1 MLEIVG
7 QKKLKE
13 QLLSNINNSRVP
25 HAQVF
30 NGKYGYGGLP
40 LAINYAQKI
49 IENSLPEKRKV
60 NPLNHPDIHYY
71 FPIVKNASSN
81 QKSSKDYLNDWR
93 NFIVNSAYGNIG
105 EWHNQIGAGNK
116 QGVIGADEA
125 KDIVKCISLKSFSGG
140 YKVIIIWGCERMNNS
155 CANKLLKWIEEPT
168 KNTTIILIAEK
179 KESLLD
185 TILSRCQI
193 INVKPIDSK
202 EIFNVL
208 NKKNSADNSKKYASL
223 AEGDFRKAL
232 HLIEKKGQ
240 EKVFEEFFVAW
251 MRFCYRLKTE
261 KKTVSNVLEWSDKIS
276 KLGREAKKEFL
287 EYCMMVFR
295 KSMLMNYGVSSLA
308 KTEIK
313 DNSFSLVKF
322 AGFVN
327 NINIEEIANE
337 IEKAIFHIERN
348 GNSKIIFTDLSFIMS
363 DLLHKKTNNRK
374 NQ

>member
-1 MLEIVG
+1 M
-7 QKKLKE
+7 
-13 QLLSNINNSRVP
+13 
-25 HAQVF
+25 
-30 NGKYGYGGLP
+30 
-40 LAINYAQKI
+40 
-49 IENSLPEKRKV
+49 
-60 NPLNHPDIHYY
+60 
-71 FPIVKNASSN
+71 
-81 QKSSKDYLNDWR
+81 
-93 NFIVNSAYGNIG
+93 
-105 EWHNQIGAGNK
+105 
-116 QGVIGADEA
+116 
-125 KDIVKCISLKSFSGG
+125 
-140 YKVIIIWGCERMNNS
+140 
-155 CANKLLKWIEEPT
+155 
-168 KNTTIILIAEK
+168 
-179 KESLLD
+179 LD

-295 KSMLMNYGVSSLA
+295 KSMLMNYGVSGLA

-337 IEKAIFHIERN
+337 IEKAIYHIERN

>member
-7 QKKLKE
+7 QKNLKE

-49 IENSLPEKRKV
+49 IENSLSEKQKV

-71 FPIVKNASSN
+71 FPIIKNTSSS

-93 NFIVNSAYGNIG
+93 SFIVNSAYGNIS

-116 QGVIGADEA
+116 LGVIGVDEA

-155 CANKLLKWIEEPT
+155 CANKLLKWVEEPT
-168 KNTTIILIAEK
+168 KNTTIILITAK

-193 INVKPIDSK
+193 INVKPIDST
-202 EIFNVL
+202 EIFSVL
-208 NKKNSADNSKKYASL
+208 NKKNSADDSKKYTSL
-223 AEGDFRKAL
+223 AEGDFGKAL
-232 HLIEKKGQ
+232 QLIEKKGQ
-240 EKVFEEFFVAW
+240 DKVFEELFIAW

-261 KKTVSNVLEWSDKIS
+261 KKTVSKVFEWSDKVS
-276 KLGREAKKEFL
+276 KLGREAEKEFL
-287 EYCMMVFR
+287 EYCMEVFR
-295 KSMLMNYGVSSLA
+295 KSMLMNYGASSLA

-322 AGFVN
+322 ARFVN

-337 IEKAIFHIERN
+337 IEKAVYHIGRN
-348 GNSKIIFTDLSFIMS
+348 GNSKIIFTDLSFIIS

-374 NQ
+374 K

>member
-1 MLEIVG
+1 
-7 QKKLKE
+7 
-13 QLLSNINNSRVP
+13 
-25 HAQVF
+25 
-30 NGKYGYGGLP
+30 
-40 LAINYAQKI
+40 
-49 IENSLPEKRKV
+49 
-60 NPLNHPDIHYY
+60 
-71 FPIVKNASSN
+71 
-81 QKSSKDYLNDWR
+81 
-93 NFIVNSAYGNIG
+93 
-105 EWHNQIGAGNK
+105 
-116 QGVIGADEA
+116 
-125 KDIVKCISLKSFSGG
+125 
-140 YKVIIIWGCERMNNS
+140 MNNS

-295 KSMLMNYGVSSLA
+295 KSMLMNYGVSGLA

-337 IEKAIFHIERN
+337 IEKAIYHIERN